1 MAKKLVAKLKLQCP
15 GGQAVPNQTI
25 APALGQHNVN
35 IGEFIKRFNEGTR
48 DQMGTT
54 IPVIVSVFIDKTF
67 ELEFKKPPAA
77 TLICKALGIPNG
89 SGTPGPMHPS
99 IATMTRAQVR
109 DVAQIKMSDLNAG
122 SIEAAERIIAGT
134 ARSMGI
140 AVE

>member
-1 MAKKLVAKLKLQCP
+1 MAKRLLAKLKLQCP

-54 IPVIVSVFIDKTF
+54 IPVVVSVFDDRTF

-77 TLICKALGIPNG
+77 TLIVKTLGLDGG
-89 SGTPGPMHPS
+89 SGTPGPTHPS
-99 IATMTRAQVR
+99 KATMTRAQLR
-109 DVAQIKMSDLNAG
+109 QIAETKMSDLNAG